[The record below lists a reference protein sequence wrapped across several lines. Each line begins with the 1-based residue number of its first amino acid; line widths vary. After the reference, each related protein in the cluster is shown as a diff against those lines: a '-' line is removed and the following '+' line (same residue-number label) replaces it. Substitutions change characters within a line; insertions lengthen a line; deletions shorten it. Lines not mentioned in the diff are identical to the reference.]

1 MNTRKILKQY
11 TCMLHGVK
19 PVSEIL
25 QRFIENCQADIL
37 NTAVK
42 TDSNLVSGKTDR
54 EHLENIGSV

>member
-1 MNTRKILKQY
+1 MNRRKILKQY
-11 TCMLHGVK
+11 TCMLHRVK
-19 PVSEIL
+19 PVSEIF

>member
-1 MNTRKILKQY
+1 
-11 TCMLHGVK
+11 MLHGVK
-19 PVSEIL
+19 PVSEIF